1 MRIFIVGPMAS
12 GKTTIGAQLAKSL
25 QLDFFDS
32 DQEIEIS
39 TGVNINWI
47 FEKEGEK
54 GFRKREVKIID
65 VITKRNNFV
74 LSTGGGSILMK
85 KNRIN
90 IKKGDHI
97 IYLKISLNNQLKR
110 TMHDKTRPLINLED
124 KKTTLKNLQ
133 KIRTSFYKEI
143 STMEINQDG
152 RSSSHIIK
160 EIISNIH
167 EGQHGLSEN

>member
-1 MRIFIVGPMAS
+1 MKYIPVNRPLIRGGELNFVSDCIKS
-12 GKTTIGAQLAKSL
+12 GW
-25 QLDFFDS
+25 
-32 DQEIEIS
+32 IS
-39 TGVNINWI
+39 AGSYVKK
-47 FEKEGEK
+47 FEKK
-54 GFRKREVKIID
+54 FAKLVSRKYAVSVSSGTAALDIAIK
-65 VITKRNNFV
+65 
-74 LSTGGGSILMK
+74 S
-85 KNRIN
+85 IN

-97 IYLKISLNNQLKR
+97 IYLKISLNYQLKR
-110 TMHDKTRPLINLED
+110 TMYDKTRPLINLED

-167 EGQHGLSEN
+167 EGRHGLSEN

>member
-1 MRIFIVGPMAS
+1 
-12 GKTTIGAQLAKSL
+12 
-25 QLDFFDS
+25 
-32 DQEIEIS
+32 
-39 TGVNINWI
+39 
-47 FEKEGEK
+47 
-54 GFRKREVKIID
+54 
-65 VITKRNNFV
+65 
-74 LSTGGGSILMK
+74 MK

-97 IYLKISLNNQLKR
+97 IYLKISLKNQLKR

-124 KKTTLKNLQ
+124 KKTRLKNIQ
-133 KIRTSFYKEI
+133 KIRASFYKEI